1 VQDNINLTPKL
12 TLNLGLRWDYFM
24 PPVDKN
30 DLRYAFDPSNG
41 NLVVTNQQVLQ
52 TWEAPA
58 FPSSIP
64 IVTASQAGFPKRSLL
79 NGDYTNFGP
88 RFGFAYRILNRT
100 VIRGGYG
107 LYYSPLSYTLMDAF
121 VGGPFHSD
129 ERFYNAI
136 VNGVP
141 RLQFPNP
148 FTGSAD
154 VGSQSVS
161 GVEKSLPTPRVQQWS
176 VTVERD
182 LGRSISA
189 RASYRGF
196 RANHIPFDVDL
207 NRPPASTDPNNVNWY
222 RYPNFYSVTYSMN
235 GGIGKMNALDVAVE
249 RRFSGGLTFQAGYT
263 LAKNMTDVGNSSEK
277 DVIEDPYD
285 RRRDWANVSNMPTH
299 RFVGELLYEIPFGKG
314 KRYGADMNAIATG
327 ILGNWQ
333 ISAVCILQSGPFL
346 NVTYDGDSPN
356 TRSGGGRPDL
366 VGNWKPVDQNRYLWF
381 AIRRR
386 SKFQRRAT
394 TEMLTATSLLGPGSP
409 TSIWASISTST

>member
-1 VQDNINLTPKL
+1 
-12 TLNLGLRWDYFM
+12 
-24 PPVDKN
+24 
-30 DLRYAFDPSNG
+30 
-41 NLVVTNQQVLQ
+41 
-52 TWEAPA
+52 
-58 FPSSIP
+58 
-64 IVTASQAGFPKRSLL
+64 
-79 NGDYTNFGP
+79 
-88 RFGFAYRILNRT
+88 
-100 VIRGGYG
+100 
-107 LYYSPLSYTLMDAF
+107 
-121 VGGPFHSD
+121 
-129 ERFYNAI
+129 
-136 VNGVP
+136 
-141 RLQFPNP
+141 
-148 FTGSAD
+148 
-154 VGSQSVS
+154 
-161 GVEKSLPTPRVQQWS
+161 
-176 VTVERD
+176 
-182 LGRSISA
+182 
-189 RASYRGF
+189 
-196 RANHIPFDVDL
+196 
-207 NRPPASTDPNNVNWY
+207 
-222 RYPNFYSVTYSMN
+222 
-235 GGIGKMNALDVAVE
+235 MNALDVAVE